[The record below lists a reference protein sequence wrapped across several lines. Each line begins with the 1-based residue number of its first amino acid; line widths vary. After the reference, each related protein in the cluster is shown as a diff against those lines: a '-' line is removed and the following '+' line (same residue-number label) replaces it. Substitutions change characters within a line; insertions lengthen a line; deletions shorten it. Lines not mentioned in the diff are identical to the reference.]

1 MPARDWTPMT
11 DNNIP
16 AEDRYPLWRQWMTSY
31 FEHGD
36 ISKRNIDLLSYI
48 VPSTVRVPTIFNIS
62 KAEFND
68 IVYGDKV
75 VEEMRVLFNFA
86 PQLKANYRK
95 ALFDRT
101 TSILFPHLKISYLA
115 GEFSVSWALVSMWS
129 VQDDDAELGSSLIDF
144 KLIHSA
150 NHFVY
155 IFSSN
160 SSSYHGKL
168 TFHSFRCT
176 GMIRRS
182 LLRPTWNV

>member
-1 MPARDWTPMT
+1 MA

-36 ISKRNIDLLSYI
+36 LSERNIDLLSYV
-48 VPSTVRVPTIFNIS
+48 VPSTVRVPTIFNMS
-62 KAEFND
+62 KAQFND
-68 IVYGDKV
+68 IVYGDIV
-75 VEEMRVLFNFA
+75 AEEMGVLFNFA

-160 SSSYHGKL
+160 SSSYYGKL